1 MVGLS
6 ADVIEAFQHQ
16 KFRENV
22 RQFKRIIEE
31 LVLTTKK
38 SGYITLNRAKA
49 AIDQLAF
56 ENEKK
61 NSCPAI

>member
-1 MVGLS
+1 MSRLFIAELNSLYGTQVVGLS

-31 LVLTTKK
+31 
-38 SGYITLNRAKA
+38 
-49 AIDQLAF
+49 F
-56 ENEKK
+56 
-61 NSCPAI
+61 C